1 VQKQRLRM
9 DPSAQ
14 NRNRIFPFSFEY
26 SLAIKVYVMLDASQ
40 KPLRILEQK
49 QEESEKQTSQGTK

>member
-9 DPSAQ
+9 DSSAQ
-14 NRNRIFPFSFEY
+14 NRYRIFPFSFEY
-26 SLAIKVYVMLDASQ
+26 SLAIKVYIMLDASQ

-49 QEESEKQTSQGTK
+49 QEESEKQTSKGTK